1 MHLDN
6 TQWTY
11 NEFLAFLLI
20 YGAEMNVPLT
30 QEELNFI
37 KQRTGIA
44 DIQKIKSRVDS
55 VGDMEAIE
63 IIDDYRKRYLD
74 TPEKEE
80 KVRKDLEDLLNTG
93 GVHSQLEKAGIHIL
107 ERFI

>member
-1 MHLDN
+1 MHLDDS
-6 TQWTY
+6 QWTY

-20 YGAEMNVPLT
+20 YGAEMNLT
-30 QEELNFI
+30 LSQEELNFI
-37 KQRTGIA
+37 KERTGIP
-44 DIQKIKSRVDS
+44 DIEKIKSRVDS

-74 TPEKEE
+74 TPEKEQ
-80 KVRKDLEDLLNTG
+80 KVRKDLEDLLNSG
-93 GVHSQLEKAGIHIL
+93 GLHSQLEKAGIHIL